1 MKNKNILVSGSSQGL
16 GYATA
21 EELASRGANV
31 FIGSRNIA
39 SIETAAKKIKET
51 AKGKV
56 EWGLLDVTNEESIA
70 KWINEG
76 AATLGSIDGLVVNAG
91 GPKPGTFEQLS
102 TADWEQ
108 GFRLTLMGAV
118 NLINAAIPHFKSNN
132 SGAIVT
138 ITSLS
143 VKEPIDILLLSNVF
157 RAGVTSLAKSLS
169 NELAKYNIRVNNIMP
184 GRFNTERIVELDT
197 LAAQRA
203 NKSAK
208 EIKSQFE
215 EKIPLGRY
223 GNPKELAK
231 AAAFLLSD
239 DASYITGQ
247 SLAVDGGIIKTVW

>member
-70 KWINEG
+70 KWVNEG

-108 GFRLTLMGAV
+108 GFRLTLMGTV

-169 NELAKYNIRVNNIMP
+169 NELAKYNIRVNNI
-184 GRFNTERIVELDT
+184 
-197 LAAQRA
+197 
-203 NKSAK
+203 
-208 EIKSQFE
+208 
-215 EKIPLGRY
+215 
-223 GNPKELAK
+223 
-231 AAAFLLSD
+231 
-239 DASYITGQ
+239 
-247 SLAVDGGIIKTVW
+247 